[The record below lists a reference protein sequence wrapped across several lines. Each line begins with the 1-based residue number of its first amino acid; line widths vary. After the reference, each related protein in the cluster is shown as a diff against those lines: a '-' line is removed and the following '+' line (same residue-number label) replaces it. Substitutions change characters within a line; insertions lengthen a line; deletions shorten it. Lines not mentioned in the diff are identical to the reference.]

1 MNLINQIS
9 KYSEIELT
17 RREFDPYDGGW
28 RNYAPI
34 IINIENKLS
43 VNDKIRVIVNHI
55 EDSWSIQRKDLDID
69 YLALFFMFNH
79 TYSQILCDERKI
91 KNDSGVW
98 MDIKDYIWIRKIAG

>member
-1 MNLINQIS
+1 M
-9 KYSEIELT
+9 
-17 RREFDPYDGGW
+17 
-28 RNYAPI
+28 
-34 IINIENKLS
+34 
-43 VNDKIRVIVNHI
+43 
-55 EDSWSIQRKDLDID
+55 D

>member
-1 MNLINQIS
+1 MNLKNQLS

-34 IINIENKLS
+34 TINLENNLS
-43 VNDKIRVIVNHI
+43 VNDKMYLIAKQI
-55 EDSWSIQRKDLDID
+55 EDTWSVQRKDLDTD

-98 MDIKDYIWIRKIAG
+98 MDIKDYIWIRKITG

>member
-1 MNLINQIS
+1 MS

-28 RNYAPI
+28 RNYTPI
-34 IINIENKLS
+34 IIHLENELS
-43 VNDKIRVIVNHI
+43 IDDKICIIANHI
-55 EDSWSIQRKDLDID
+55 EDTWSIQRKYIDMD

>member
-1 MNLINQIS
+1 MLNQVS

-28 RNYAPI
+28 RNYTPI
-34 IINIENKLS
+34 IIHLENKLS
-43 VNDKIRVIVNHI
+43 IDNKICIIASHI
-55 EDSWSIQRKDLDID
+55 EDTWSIQRKYIDMD
-69 YLALFFMFNH
+69 YLALFFMINH